1 MAKLRR
7 TTEARIRHPWRV
19 PLKAK
24 PDGEVARILLAFL
37 ATAGIFYINIMPA
50 IVDGLKE
57 GLAFTN
63 KQAGLVASANTYGA
77 AVGALLIV
85 FFVKHI
91 NWRKASYMLLVAL
104 ISIDLICVFLTD
116 ATSLIVVRSLYG
128 LCGGALVGIGFSV
141 MSRTTEVSRT
151 FGYLLTIQF
160 GLGGAGIIYLPGL
173 VPVFGTKAL
182 FLSLATFGLV
192 TMIMVPFLSEYPA
205 TKQADRKVSGL
216 IPSGPAALA
225 LIATFLFQ
233 AANMA
238 IYAYS
243 IGIGKFAGL
252 DPSFVSTSL
261 GIGAWVAI
269 GGSVLVIILSTRL
282 GRLKPVSIAIIITA
296 MSTWA
301 LHYSDI
307 NPNSWFSSVFW
318 LANAVIAITW
328 AFTISYLLGMC
339 AEFDKTGQMAALGG
353 FASKMGLASGPFFA
367 AYVVGESNYA
377 LIITA
382 SAICL
387 ILCMLAAVMP
397 SKVLDAAEMR

>member
-1 MAKLRR
+1 
-7 TTEARIRHPWRV
+7 
-19 PLKAK
+19 LKARS
-24 PDGEVARILLAFL
+24 DGEVARILLAFL

-77 AVGALLIV
+77 AIGALLVV
-85 FFVKHI
+85 FFVAHI

-104 ISIDLICVFLTD
+104 ISIDLACMFLTD
-116 ATSLIVVRSLYG
+116 ATALIVVRAIYG

-205 TKQADRKVSGL
+205 TKQADRKITGL
-216 IPSGPAALA
+216 IPHGPAAMA

-233 AANMA
+233 AANMG

-261 GIGAWVAI
+261 GVGAWVAI
-269 GGSVLVIILSTRL
+269 SGSVLVIILSTKL
-282 GRLKPVSIAIIITA
+282 GRLKPVSLAILITA
-296 MSTWA
+296 LSTWA
-301 LHYSDI
+301 LHYSDV

-318 LANAVIAITW
+318 LANALIAITW

-353 FASKMGLASGPFFA
+353 FASKMGLASGPFLA
-367 AYVVGESNYA
+367 AYVVGENNYS
-377 LIITA
+377 LVITA
-382 SAICL
+382 STLCL
-387 ILCMLAAVMP
+387 VLCMLAAVLP
-397 SKVLDAAEMR
+397 SKILDAEMR